1 MNLTLEADYAIRIVN
16 CLATTKK
23 RLDAKTISEQSCVS
37 LRFSLKI
44 LRKLVT
50 QILDAGK
57 GATTEIKLLKNTKGE
72 PTFPGYFAGI
82 TKESKAY
89 IRNNFIGSKL
99 AFTTYEA
106 QRIQNEA
113 NAKPIA
119 VKSYSAPLASAPGQE
134 SEATGVNI
142 EFDMPIL

>member
-50 QILDAGK
+50 Q
-57 GATTEIKLLKNTKGE
+57 
-72 PTFPGYFAGI
+72 GI
-82 TKESKAY
+82 
-89 IRNNFIGSKL
+89 I
-99 AFTTYEA
+99 
-106 QRIQNEA
+106 
-113 NAKPIA
+113 
-119 VKSYSAPLASAPGQE
+119 KSYKGTLGGYELAKKP
-134 SEATGVNI
+134 SEITLKEVI
-142 EFDMPIL
+142 ETIEGPYSFNRCLDENYYCNRVGNELCEFQKVFKEITEDVLKKLDHYNFEMFISKTRD